1 MCLQAIQSAL
11 LVMPALRHTL
21 EGSIGIIEHL
31 ILLKE
36 KFSNYQ
42 FSENKKMAP
51 PLGRGNKRHPKEKLS
66 SSKCKSRA

>member
-42 FSENKKMAP
+42 FSENKKN
-51 PLGRGNKRHPKEKLS
+51 GS
-66 SSKCKSRA
+66 SIGKGEQETP